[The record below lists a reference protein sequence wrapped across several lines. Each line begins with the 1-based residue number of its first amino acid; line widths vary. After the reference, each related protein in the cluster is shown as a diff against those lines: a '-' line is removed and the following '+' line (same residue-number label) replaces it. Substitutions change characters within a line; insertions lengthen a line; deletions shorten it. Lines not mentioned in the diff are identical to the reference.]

1 MSELACEMQISKQ
14 QLTPLI
20 CKLIDSDLL
29 VRRTDEN
36 DRRIIRLEATESGKS
51 ICSELHREIKMA
63 VVGKLKTIPETELEE
78 LEKMLKRIHAL
89 LKNNL

>member
-1 MSELACEMQISKQ
+1 
-14 QLTPLI
+14 
-20 CKLIDSDLL
+20 
-29 VRRTDEN
+29 
-36 DRRIIRLEATESGKS
+36 
-51 ICSELHREIKMA
+51 LHREIKMA